1 MIFATLISTFRDILQ
16 QRKIRNPTR
25 SLKTANNN
33 QSVYSHGG
41 SAGAAVL
48 QCAVFPALLQRAG
61 AGGRLPRFKHRRRSL
76 LTPARPSGR
85 ERPRPGWILMGLSSA
100 PSNTNWRTSSACLYP
115 SPLSRLQCSS
125 TDRNLTPLCI
135 SCPFL
140 SLDKVQCRQIMVVSS
155 IQLNLQK
162 LQKNDLSNI
171 PAADPRHPTVRTLH
185 SATSSP
191 AQPSPAGTARTWT
204 VQIQSLQTSQLA
216 EIPHNTILLPFQVC
230 ITSINEIYKRL

>member
-1 MIFATLISTFRDILQ
+1 MEARQAQ
-16 QRKIRNPTR
+16 QCC
-25 SLKTANNN
+25 
-33 QSVYSHGG
+33 SVRCF
-41 SAGAAVL
+41 L
-48 QCAVFPALLQRAG
+48 LLLQRAG

-140 SLDKVQCRQIMVVSS
+140 FLDKVQYRQIMVVSS

-171 PAADPRHPTVRTLH
+171 TSSRPETSHSSYSPLRHLQ
-185 SATSSP
+185 SSP
-191 AQPSPAGTARTWT
+191 AQPSPASTARTWT